1 MHRSERLS
9 DDLLLEE
16 RLPEFVLEMTIKT
29 HSQVIFA
36 VWSFR
41 AIYIITLFLIMII
54 VTGDSVNDV
63 KIVAVGPG
71 GLGVILA
78 VLATE
83 WLMRKPRIA
92 SVPVRLYSNHIKMHV
107 FPYERLLGFNGCI
120 SVDEIER
127 IEIVRGSMKQR
138 INRQYRYIQWEDAPI
153 RYEVIT
159 KNGKRH
165 SSGLKPPGQVI
176 AITDIIK
183 ERWNVPIID
192 PGQGV
197 GKMIEYN
204 KGIPVL

>member
-1 MHRSERLS
+1 MIKNERPS
-9 DDLLLEE
+9 GELLFEE
-16 RLPEFVLEMTIKT
+16 HVPEFIPNMNLQT